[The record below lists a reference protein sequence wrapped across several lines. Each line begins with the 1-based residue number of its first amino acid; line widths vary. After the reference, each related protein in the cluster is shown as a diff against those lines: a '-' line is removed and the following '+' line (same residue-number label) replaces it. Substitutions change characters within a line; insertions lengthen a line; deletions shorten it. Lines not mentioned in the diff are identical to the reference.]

1 MAETNSKDKRPR
13 WYLERSV
20 DYGKTIQRIVIQNLP
35 FRIGRSDEL
44 DFHLPAE
51 SVSYLHAEL
60 FLEHDVVTIRD
71 MNSTN
76 GTFVNRE
83 RVTVAK
89 LQAGDILHIAEF
101 EFRLG
106 RDPIDQHTDVGTAAA
121 IQTASLDRIALPGIF
136 PGGARELS
144 ELLEKSLTFPVLQP
158 IVTLPEARVVAY
170 EVLGRGE
177 HPSLP
182 RDPQEL
188 LRIAESVGLAAELNR
203 VFRRTAVELVKQA
216 DKKPPLLFLNTH
228 PTEIGKPELVES
240 LEQLRQTAPDLEF
253 ALEIH
258 EGSVAEIPLIAEL
271 KTTLEELRI
280 ALAYEDFGLGERF
293 LQLADVAPD
302 YLKFDIHIV
311 KRIVAAAPAERR
323 LLSTLVDATRE
334 IGSISIAGG
343 VETQMEADVCCSL
356 GFQLAQGYVYSK
368 PLTLDQIGQDGA
380 PLEVIRKSAP

>member
-1 MAETNSKDKRPR
+1 MAETNSRDERAR

-20 DYGKTIQRIVIQNLP
+20 DYGKTIQRVVIQNLP

-44 DFHLPAE
+44 DLHLPAQ

-60 FLEHDVVTIRD
+60 FLERDVVTIRD
-71 MNSTN
+71 MGSTN

-106 RDPIDQHTDVGTAAA
+106 CDPVDRQTNVGTASVT
-121 IQTASLDRIALPGIF
+121 QTASLERIDLPEIF
-136 PGGARELS
+136 PGGTRELS
-144 ELLEKSLTFPVLQP
+144 ELLEKSLTFPVFQP

-170 EVLGRGE
+170 EVLGRGR

-182 RDPQEL
+182 RGPREL
-188 LRIAESVGLAAELNR
+188 LRIAESVGLAAELSR
-203 VFRRTAVELVKQA
+203 VFRRTAIELVKQA

-240 LEQLRQTAPDLEF
+240 LAQLRQTAPDLDF

-258 EGSVAEIPLIAEL
+258 EGSVAETKLIAEL
-271 KTTLEELRI
+271 KAALEELGI
-280 ALAYEDFGLGERF
+280 ALAYDHFGLGERF

-302 YLKFDIHIV
+302 YLKFDIRIA
-311 KRIVAAAPAERR
+311 KKIVAATPAERR
-323 LLSTLVDATRE
+323 MLSILVDATRE
-334 IGSISIAGG
+334 MGSLSIAGG
-343 VETQMEADVCCSL
+343 VETQREAEACGSL
-356 GFQLAQGYVYSK
+356 GFQWAQGYMYCK

-380 PLEVIRKSAP
+380 PLEVISKSAR